1 MKRISLLLFVFF
13 TINLSAQDI
22 MDVFAQETCECISK
36 KNIESLSQEQ
46 INLELGFCIMQSLSK
61 HTGEYEE
68 KYPVN
73 INDPVSFSKFG
84 EQIGFRMAARCPA
97 ILQKVAT
104 TNGNSGQEAN
114 KPVSE
119 MVGTIKAIRGTDI
132 SFLVIIDINGRDQT
146 FVWLRYFNGSD
157 LLMDDFD
164 DLIGQKVKITYA
176 LVEMY
181 SPKAKD
187 YYNQKEIKGI
197 QLME

>member
-1 MKRISLLLFVFF
+1 MKRITLLLFVFF

-61 HTGEYEE
+61 HKGEYEE

-73 INDPVSFSKFG
+73 INDPASFSKFG
-84 EQIGFRMAARCPA
+84 EQIGFHMAARCPT

-104 TNGNSGQEAN
+104 TNGNAGQEAT

-132 SFLVIIDINGRDQT
+132 SFLVIKDIKGRDQT

-164 DLIGQKVKITYA
+164 ELIGQKVKITYA
-176 LVEMY
+176 LIEMY